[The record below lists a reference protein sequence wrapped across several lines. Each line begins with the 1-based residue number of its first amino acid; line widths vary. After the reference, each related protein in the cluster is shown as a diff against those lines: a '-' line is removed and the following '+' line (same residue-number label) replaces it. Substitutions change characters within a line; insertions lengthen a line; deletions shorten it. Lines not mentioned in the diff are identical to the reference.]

1 MARRSG
7 KDARLRHP
15 VSLIPPP
22 TMQYIFT
29 NYSDASNTSVL
40 GDFPSLASAE
50 AAAAEAFGSGDH
62 GVRLAK
68 PSRIVAKTMQ
78 SVGCTWVDSLDAWRD
93 FSTGALATPDCTLPD
108 ITGVNSVVALET
120 LQNAIVSAK
129 ANGLTDTNSLLAVW
143 QASDWHEVDCMFVP
157 SP

>member
-1 MARRSG
+1 M
-7 KDARLRHP
+7 KYL
-15 VSLIPPP
+15 
-22 TMQYIFT
+22 FT
-29 NYSDASNTSVL
+29 NYSDANNTSLL

-50 AAAAEAFGSGDH
+50 AAAAEAFGPGDH

-78 SVGCTWVDSLDAWRD
+78 SVGCAWIDSLDTWRD

-108 ITGVNSVVALET
+108 ITGFNSVVALET
-120 LQNAIVSAK
+120 LQNAVVLAK

-143 QASDWHEVDCMFVP
+143 QASGWHEVDCMF
-157 SP
+157 SQA

>member
-7 KDARLRHP
+7 KDARLGHP
-15 VSLIPPP
+15 VSLISPPP
-22 TMQYIFT
+22 MKYLFT
-29 NYSDASNTSVL
+29 NYSDATNTSVL

-50 AAAAEAFGSGDH
+50 AAAAEAFGPGDH

-68 PSRIVAKTMQ
+68 PSHIVAKTMQ
-78 SVGCTWVDSLDAWRD
+78 SVGCTWIDSLDTWRD
-93 FSTGALATPDCTLPD
+93 FSTGALVTPDCTLPD
-108 ITGVNSVVALET
+108 ITGFNSVVALET

-143 QASDWHEVDCMFVP
+143 QASGWHEVDCMF
-157 SP
+157 SQA